1 MIGGR
6 PPAGALERAAAALA
20 AGGLVVV
27 PTETFYG
34 LAADTAS
41 PAGLERLARLKG
53 RPEGKPFPLIIAGPE
68 QLAALAQKP
77 PAAARELMARHWPGP
92 LTLVLAARPG
102 LDPRLVSADG
112 GVAVRVSPQPAARGL
127 ALALGRAITATS
139 ANPAGGPP
147 AARVEELDPEVA
159 AAAELILDAGPAPG
173 GLASTILDVRREPPL
188 LLRAGPVAAPGA
200 AGPDA

>member
-1 MIGGR
+1 LGEVILIIGGR
-6 PPAGALERAAAALA
+6 PPAEALARAAAVLA
-20 AGGLVVV
+20 AGGLVIV

-41 PAGLERLARLKG
+41 PTGLARLAELKG

-68 QLAALAQKP
+68 QLADLAAEV
-77 PAAARELMARHWPGP
+77 PAAGQELMARHWPGP
-92 LTLVLAARPG
+92 LTLVLPARPG

-127 ALALGRAITATS
+127 AAALGRAITATS

-173 GLASTILDVRREPPL
+173 GLASTILDVRREPPAV
-188 LLRAGPVAAPGA
+188 LRAGPIAP
-200 AGPDA
+200 